1 MGAEESNRSYVKES
15 CLYAAGQIARTQV
28 ISAFAF
34 IWTLAIPKF
43 GWCLV
48 IEILLFAFL
57 VYLLIWFTI
66 LAINS
71 YRKIFNGSFDV
82 AIVGDREITIK
93 RNDFQLNMDN
103 ILSGWE
109 EQALDDFV
117 FIMGIDKRGN
127 LGDSSGGGVVRSVF
141 EYLNA
146 NYYCA
151 NDHCTT
157 IIPQDSIQAQL
168 NDYLKQKR
176 RRKTLA
182 YGECVNIDLRLYKND
197 STEGKKTPKPCHLVL
212 VANSY
217 RKRKNGQE
225 VLEDGGMS
233 SKIVPFVFDYLH
245 DARYTSAMIGVM
257 GTNVMFQRYQ
267 VIFSQIINQ
276 FARLCYSN
284 ETHLKNLY
292 ISIRENDYEKSKVT
306 LSQLVKYVRQCA
318 DYYARWN
325 EA

>member
-1 MGAEESNRSYVKES
+1 MGTRKPKNSYAKES
-15 CLYAAGQIARTQV
+15 IIYALGR
-28 ISAFAF
+28 ISQTHVVGVFTFFWA
-34 IWTLAIPKF
+34 LAIPIF
-43 GWCLV
+43 DWCLV

-57 VYLLIWFTI
+57 AFLLIWFTI

-71 YRKIFNGSFDV
+71 YRKIFKGSFDV
-82 AIVGDREITIK
+82 AIVGDSEIIIK
-93 RNDFQLNMDN
+93 RNDFQLNMEY
-103 ILSGWE
+103 ILRNWK
-109 EQALDDFV
+109 EQELDDFV
-117 FIMGIDKRGN
+117 FIMGIDKRGK
-127 LGDSSGGGVVRSVF
+127 LGVSSGGGVVRSVF

-146 NYYCA
+146 NYSCE
-151 NDHCTT
+151 NDKKN
-157 IIPQDSIQAQL
+157 IPQDSIQSQL
-168 NDYLKQKR
+168 DAYMKQKR
-176 RRKTLA
+176 RKSLK
-182 YGECVNIDLRLYKND
+182 YGDCVNIDLKLCKND
-197 STEGKKTPKPCHLVL
+197 STEEKKTLKPCHLVL

-217 RKRKNGQE
+217 CKKENGQE

-257 GTNVMFQRYQ
+257 GTNGMFQRYQ

-276 FARLCYSN
+276 FARLSYSN